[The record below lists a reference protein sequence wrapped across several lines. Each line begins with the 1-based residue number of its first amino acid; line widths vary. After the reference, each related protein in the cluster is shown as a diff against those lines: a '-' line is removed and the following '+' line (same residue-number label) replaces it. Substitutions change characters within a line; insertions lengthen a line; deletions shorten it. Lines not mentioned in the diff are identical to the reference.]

1 MKQGFNLSAWALK
14 QQQLMA
20 FFMLLIMA
28 AGIISYEQLSRNED
42 PAFTI
47 KTAVVS
53 AQWPGANLSDT
64 VNLVTDTLEKKLQE
78 IPWLDYVQ
86 SETHAGRCVIFINL
100 RDNTPPD
107 QVADIWYQVRKKMQ
121 DVAPS
126 LPQGVQGPAV
136 NDEFEDTFG
145 TIYGFTADG
154 FTLRE
159 LRDRVDSIRRDL
171 MSLPDVGK
179 IQLLGEQEEQLVVAF
194 SSRQLSAMGLDLQQV
209 ADALRAQNLVEP
221 AGTARTD
228 GDNIALR
235 VSGAFSSEESLKAVT
250 LRVNNRYIPL
260 TDIASIARRPAE
272 PPAPLFRVNGQ
283 PAVGLAVSMAPTGNM
298 LDFGQALRSRMNSEA
313 AQLPHGIEMTRTGF
327 KRNSDNSWHVTITD
341 VKSGKEHAVDAKY
354 VFIGAGGG
362 ALKLLQETGIPE
374 AENYAGFPVGGSFLV
389 TENQDIARQHAQ
401 KVYGQASVGAP
412 PMSVP
417 HLDARFLDGKRV
429 VLFGPFATFSTKFLK
444 NGSFL
449 DLLSTTTTKNV
460 GPMTDVGLDNFDLV
474 KYLIGQ
480 VMLSDE
486 DRFEA
491 LKEYY
496 PSARKEDWK
505 LIQAGQR
512 VQIIK
517 KDAEKGGV
525 LKLGTEIVTDKQK
538 TLAALLG
545 ASPGASTAAP
555 ISINVMK
562 ELFPEQFKSAE
573 WQSKIRSIVP
583 SYGQK
588 LNGNVAL
595 TQQVWDE
602 TAATLQ
608 LVKPPV
614 IQMKD
619 AQGSPQAQ
627 PQKPKA
633 GAETQHDMAL

>member
-1 MKQGFNLSAWALK
+1 MSQASKIVPALSLIAMLISSAVHADDTTEKTDVLLIGGGIMSASLGTLLQELQPDWK
-14 QQQLMA
+14 QLMVERLDGVALESSNGWNNAGTGHSANMELNYTPQRPDGSIDVSKALDINEA
-20 FFMLLIMA
+20 FMISRQFWSSQVKRGVLQNPHEFINSTPHMSFVWGDKNVDYLTKRYAALQQTTLFQGMKFSTDQNQIKQWAPLIIAGRDPQQKVA
-28 AGIISYEQLSRNED
+28 ATWTPVGTDVNYGEITRQLVGSLKKNKD
-42 PAFTI
+42 FTLE
-47 KTAVVS
+47 TS
-53 AQWPGANLSDT
+53 SE
-64 VNLVTDTLEKKLQE
+64 VTD
-78 IPWLDYVQ
+78 
-86 SETHAGRCVIFINL
+86 
-100 RDNTPPD
+100 
-107 QVADIWYQVRKKMQ
+107 
-121 DVAPS
+121 
-126 LPQGVQGPAV
+126 
-136 NDEFEDTFG
+136 
-145 TIYGFTADG
+145 
-154 FTLRE
+154 
-159 LRDRVDSIRRDL
+159 
-171 MSLPDVGK
+171 
-179 IQLLGEQEEQLVVAF
+179 
-194 SSRQLSAMGLDLQQV
+194 
-209 ADALRAQNLVEP
+209 
-221 AGTARTD
+221 
-228 GDNIALR
+228 
-235 VSGAFSSEESLKAVT
+235 
-250 LRVNNRYIPL
+250 
-260 TDIASIARRPAE
+260 
-272 PPAPLFRVNGQ
+272 
-283 PAVGLAVSMAPTGNM
+283 
-298 LDFGQALRSRMNSEA
+298 
-313 AQLPHGIEMTRTGF
+313 F

-341 VKSGKEHAVDAKY
+341 VKSGKAHAVDAKY

-362 ALKLLQETGIPE
+362 ALKLLQKTGIPE
-374 AENYAGFPVGGSFLV
+374 ADNYAGFPVGGSFLV
-389 TENQDIARQHAQ
+389 TENPEITRQHAE

-449 DLLSTTTTKNV
+449 DLLSTTTTKNI

-480 VMLSDE
+480 VMLSDD

-525 LKLGTEIVTDKQK
+525 LKLGTEIVTDQQK

-562 ELFPEQFKSAE
+562 QLFPEQFNSPE
-573 WQSKIRSIVP
+573 WQSKIHEIVP

-602 TAATLQ
+602 TASTLQ
-608 LVKPPV
+608 LTKPPV
-614 IQMKD
+614 IQMKAD
-619 AQGSPQAQ
+619 AQKAPETQ
-627 PQKPKA
+627 PQQA
-633 GAETQHDMAL
+633 NQAADAQHDMAL